1 MNSLADNKQTLTT
14 REGLFTFQ
22 RTQNFNL
29 SDQGKPITVLADM
42 HVEAFGNIKEA
53 NMVSK
58 KSCRG
63 INMN

>member
-1 MNSLADNKQTLTT
+1 MNSLADNKETLTT
-14 REGLFTFQ
+14 TKGLFTFQ

-42 HVEAFGNIKEA
+42 YVEAFGNIKEA

-58 KSCRG
+58 KSCCG